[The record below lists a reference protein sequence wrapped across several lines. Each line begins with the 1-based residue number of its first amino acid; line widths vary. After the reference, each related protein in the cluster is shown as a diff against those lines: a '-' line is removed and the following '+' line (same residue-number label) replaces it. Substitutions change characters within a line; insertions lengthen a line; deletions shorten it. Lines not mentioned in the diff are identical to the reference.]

1 MSKKIEDLG
10 EFGLIDRLTK
20 SIKLHHSTT
29 VKGVG
34 DDAAVLDYGKN
45 LLAITTDLL
54 VEGIHFDLVY
64 TPLKHL
70 GYKAVAVN
78 LSDIYAMNAQPKQI
92 TVSIAI
98 SGKFTLNAIE
108 EIYSGIQLAC
118 KHYQVDLVGGDTT
131 TSFTGMTI
139 SITAIG
145 TVSKEKIVYRSGAK
159 EKNLICVSGDLGAA
173 YMGVQVLKREKEIFK
188 DTPEV
193 QPKLDD
199 YQYILQRQLKPE
211 PRRDVIELLDKI
223 NVKPTSM
230 IDISDG
236 LSSEL
241 FHICKSSDVGC
252 LIYEEKIPIHKN
264 TIFSADEMNIHP
276 LTAALDGGEDYELL
290 FTVSLNDL
298 NKIESVEGISII
310 GYITDKSEG
319 IKIQTKQGNLANMKA
334 LGWRSFDMREDEHKN
349 L

>member
-298 NKIESVEGISII
+298 NKIESAEGISII

-334 LGWRSFDMREDEHKN
+334 LGWRSFDMREDKHKN